1 VCASTNSAVEEKFSR
16 DFAKL
21 KSMEAAKEIYVDM
34 DDVLCETARR
44 FLVVIERE
52 FGKQIAYDRLTDFDF
67 ETSCDLTPAERA
79 KLYETVHYADE
90 ILAIEPITEAIEV
103 LNAWASAG
111 YQIAIVTGRPPDT
124 YASSIEWLARFQVP
138 YHSFTVVD
146 KYGRFQTENTVGLT
160 LAELAARKFC
170 WAVEDSLPMAKFLA
184 STMNLPVALLDRPW
198 NQGAVEHANVKR
210 YSQWKEL
217 LSFAPPEPEK

>member
-1 VCASTNSAVEEKFSR
+1 MQV
-16 DFAKL
+16 AKN
-21 KSMEAAKEIYVDM
+21 IYVDM

-67 ETSCDLTPAERA
+67 ETSCGLTVAERA
-79 KLYETVHYADE
+79 RLYDRIHYADE
-90 ILAIEPITEAIEV
+90 ILAIEPIPEAIDV
-103 LNAWASAG
+103 LNRWASAG

-146 KYGRFQTENTVGLT
+146 KYGRFETENTVGLT
-160 LAELAARKFC
+160 LAELATKKFC

-184 STMNLPVALLDRPW
+184 ETMNLPVALLDRPW
-198 NQGAVEHANVKR
+198 NQEALEHTSIKR
-210 YSQWKEL
+210 YKHWKEL
-217 LSFAPPEPEK
+217 LSFTPPQPQD

>member
-1 VCASTNSAVEEKFSR
+1 MQV
-16 DFAKL
+16 AKN
-21 KSMEAAKEIYVDM
+21 IYVDM

-67 ETSCDLTPAERA
+67 ETSCGLTVAERA
-79 KLYETVHYADE
+79 RLYDRIHYADE
-90 ILAIEPITEAIEV
+90 ILAIEPIPEAIDV
-103 LNAWASAG
+103 LNRWAGAG

-146 KYGRFQTENTVGLT
+146 KYGRFETENTVGLT
-160 LAELAARKFC
+160 LAELATQKFC

-184 STMNLPVALLDRPW
+184 ETMNLPVALLDRPW
-198 NQGAVEHANVKR
+198 NQEAVEHTSIKR
-210 YSQWKEL
+210 YKHWKEL
-217 LSFAPPEPEK
+217 LSFTPPQPQD

>member
-1 VCASTNSAVEEKFSR
+1 MQVSKN
-16 DFAKL
+16 
-21 KSMEAAKEIYVDM
+21 IYVDM

-67 ETSCDLTPAERA
+67 ETSCGLTVAERA
-79 KLYETVHYADE
+79 RLYDRIHYADE
-90 ILAIEPITEAIEV
+90 ILAIEPIPEAIDV
-103 LNAWASAG
+103 LNRWASAG

-146 KYGRFQTENTVGLT
+146 KYGRFETENTVGLT
-160 LAELAARKFC
+160 LAELATQKFC

-184 STMNLPVALLDRPW
+184 ETMNLPVALLDRPW
-198 NQGAVEHANVKR
+198 NQEALEHTSIKR
-210 YSQWKEL
+210 YKHWKEL
-217 LSFAPPEPEK
+217 LSFTPPQPQD